1 MSNFDL
7 NIQNYTINDIENFF
21 KLTGNYSKSDIEF
34 KEYQMRNL
42 LLQDKTLSKS
52 IKRDV
57 IVFCTAAKQ
66 WLLFSKFGERS
77 IMPSNDEK
85 NEHDRDDFQRPP
97 TTIRNNGMN
106 IDNTQIPLALSQEIA
121 RKDSELIYNNGKPYI
136 FVDNSQFHK
145 GNMNPLNNRIIS
157 KCISIDSK
165 HRDNYEM
172 TEASDFTI
180 QLPSK
185 INDVVSMQL
194 ANFEMPLT
202 NYNISSCYGNHYLW
216 IELTTQYYRDG
227 PVEVHSKFI
236 VLPDGMYS
244 ASFLIATINDLLSPR
259 DISGNLVDPES
270 IFSYI
275 NFYLDIDEYATG
287 SGRTYIRPAG
297 EKAYIINSIFMDF
310 TKDIEGVPDRVDYRM
325 RLGWNLGFRKR
336 KYGGSLI
343 YKSEAVLDIKTIKYV
358 YLAVEDYQ
366 KSVNNLFINAF
377 QNTHISEHTLARI
390 LLNTEDFTVLMESS
404 LGLVTEERKY
414 FGPVDLQRL
423 RVQLYDDHGRKMHM
437 NHTDFSFVL
446 NLKILYDV

>member
-7 NIQNYTINDIENFF
+7 NIQNYTIDDIENFF

-42 LLQDKTLSKS
+42 LLQDKTLSKA

-57 IVFCTAAKQ
+57 VVFCTAAKQ

-77 IMPSNDEK
+77 IMSSNNEK
-85 NEHDRDDFQRPP
+85 NEYDRDDFQHPP
-97 TTIRNNGMN
+97 TTIRNN
-106 IDNTQIPLALSQEIA
+106 IDYTQIPLSLSQEIA

-136 FVDNSQFHK
+136 FVDNSEFHR
-145 GNMNPLNNRIIS
+145 GNINPLNSRIVN
-157 KCISIDSK
+157 KCLCIDSK
-165 HRDNYEM
+165 YRDNYQSS
-172 TEASDFTI
+172 TASDFAI

-185 INDVVSMQL
+185 INNVVSMQL
-194 ANFEMPLT
+194 ANFAMPLT

-216 IELTTQYYRDG
+216 IELTTQYYKDG
-227 PVEVHSKFI
+227 PIEAYSKYI

-244 ASFLIATINDLLSPR
+244 ATTVVSTLNDLLSPR
-259 DISGNLVDPES
+259 DLSGNLTDPDN

-310 TKDIEGVPDRVDYRM
+310 TKDIEGVPDRVDYKM
-325 RLGWNLGFRKR
+325 RLGWNLGFRHQ

-343 YKSEAVLDIKTIKYV
+343 YKSEAIIDIKTIKYI
-358 YLAVEDYQ
+358 YLAIEDYQ

-377 QNTHISEHTLARI
+377 STTYVNEHTLARI
-390 LLNTEDFTVLMESS
+390 LLGSDDFTILMENS
-404 LGLVTEERKY
+404 LNLVTEERKY

-423 RVQLYDDHGRKMHM
+423 RVQLYDDHGRKLHM

-446 NLKILYDV
+446 NLKILYDA